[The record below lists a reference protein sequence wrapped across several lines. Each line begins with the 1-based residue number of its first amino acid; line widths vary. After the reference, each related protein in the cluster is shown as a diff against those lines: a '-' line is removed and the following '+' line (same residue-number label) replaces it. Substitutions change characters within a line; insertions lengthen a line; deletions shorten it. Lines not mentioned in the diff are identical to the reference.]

1 MQMAVSC
8 KIQQL
13 DDGYWSSVII
23 GLGGE
28 HCEHS
33 APRIIVACCVC
44 VCVSCAWRTAAQ
56 VLRMPHTEHTK
67 TISDKTE
74 LNVDS
79 GKNRGYRSFL
89 ATGQIVI
96 YRCHYSYSKEGIKD
110 NRNVGKTSYK
120 RISG

>member
-1 MQMAVSC
+1 MQMAVNC

-13 DDGYWSSVII
+13 DDGYCSSVII
-23 GLGGE
+23 GSGGE

-33 APRIIVACCVC
+33 APWSIV
-44 VCVSCAWRTAAQ
+44 VSCAWQTAAE
-56 VLRMPHTEHTK
+56 VLRMPHTEHTR

-74 LNVDS
+74 LNDDS
-79 GKNRGYRSFL
+79 TKNRGYRSFL

-96 YRCHYSYSKEGIKD
+96 YRCHYSYSKEGIND